1 LLLPVTDRY
10 LEQQY
15 WSGNLRELANAVER
29 ACILSA
35 QEVIGPKEFGTFNEQ
50 SSPSVSEQVLL
61 KDAIERYER
70 TLLVET
76 LQLHEW
82 RIAESAKSLG
92 ISRKSLW
99 EKMRRYGIEEE
110 K

>member
-1 LLLPVTDRY
+1 LLLPVTERY
-10 LEQQY
+10 LEQHP

-29 ACILSA
+29 ACIQSA
-35 QEVIGPKEFGTFNEQ
+35 QEVIGPKEFGALNEQ
-50 SSPSVSEQVLL
+50 PPSVNEQVLL

-82 RIAESAKSLG
+82 RIVESANSLG